1 MIKIWVGD
9 RLEVTA
15 AEGEG
20 PVHALDCALRKAL
33 EVFYPSIA
41 DVRLIDYKVRVVE
54 HKRATAAQVR
64 VLIETTDGDSVW
76 TRSAH
81 RPTSSMRAGKRLWTQ
96 LNIN

>member
-1 MIKIWVGD
+1 M
-9 RLEVTA
+9 
-15 AEGEG
+15 
-20 PVHALDCALRKAL
+20 HALDCALRKAL

-76 TRSAH
+76 TTVGASTDIIHA
-81 RPTSSMRAGKRLWTQ
+81 SWEALVDSIEYKLMKDQKGV
-96 LNIN
+96 N